1 MLSRRTLPLLLLAL
15 PAFGTEMLYLQQA
28 LQEALQ
34 NNHGYIA
41 SGTESRYAEEAVN
54 WGNAGLFPN
63 LDGTGGYTFSQ
74 LDTRQDRGG
83 TIEDRSAAQST
94 AGNAGLNLNWT
105 LFEGF
110 AAPRAH
116 KRLQLQRDKARG
128 LERLTREELLRS
140 TALAYADL
148 VRQLRLRDA
157 LDSSAGISE
166 ERLRILGR
174 SLEAGA
180 SAKPD
185 WLEAHV
191 DRNADRAA
199 LIRQEAILRSA
210 RLGLGQILG
219 RKESVHENPE
229 SELLM
234 GKLEIGELLAGL
246 PERQPAL
253 FLAATDKALVEI
265 AAQERAALWF
275 PKLDARAGYNF
286 SLTSSD
292 AGFIRQNRT
301 LGPSAG
307 LQLRIPLFDGEL
319 PWRVQ
324 HRARLA
330 LEAAEWRRR
339 ESQSVAEAAL
349 QQSHAAWMAADS
361 ALALESEGLTFARE
375 NLSLTFIRW
384 KSGSIGYLDARRAQE
399 KFLESATRTEN
410 TAFEAFSARVD
421 LLRAAGRMESM
432 LEESMEPARSGA
444 P

>member
-1 MLSRRTLPLLLLAL
+1 
-15 PAFGTEMLYLQQA
+15 MLYLQQA
-28 LQEALQ
+28 LQEALR
-34 NNHGYIA
+34 NNPGYIA
-41 SGTESRYAEEAVN
+41 SGTESRYAEESVN
-54 WGNAGLFPN
+54 LGNAGFFPT

-83 TIEDRSAAQST
+83 TIEDRNAAQST
-94 AGNAGLNLNWT
+94 AGSAGLNLNWT

-110 AAPRAH
+110 AAPKAR
-116 KRLQLQRDKARG
+116 KRLRLERDKARG
-128 LERLTREELLRS
+128 LERLSREELLRR
-140 TALAYADL
+140 TALAYADW
-148 VRQLRLRDA
+148 VRQIRLRDA
-157 LDSSAGISE
+157 MDSSAGISE

-174 SLEAGA
+174 SLASGA
-180 SAKPD
+180 AAKPD

-199 LIRQEAILRSA
+199 LIRQEAVLRSA
-210 RLGLGQILG
+210 RLALGHVLG
-219 RKESVHENPE
+219 RKKFVHESPE
-229 SELLM
+229 SELLT
-234 GKLEIGELLAGL
+234 GKLEIGELLSGL
-246 PERQPAL
+246 PERQPTL

-265 AAQERAALWF
+265 AAKERAALWF

-292 AGFIRQNRT
+292 AGFIRENRT

-307 LQLRIPLFDGEL
+307 LQLRIPMFDGEL

-339 ESQSVAEAAL
+339 ELQSEAEAAL
-349 QQSHAAWMAADS
+349 HQSHAAWMAADS
-361 ALALESEGLTFARE
+361 ALVLESEGLTFARE

-384 KSGSIGYLDARRAQE
+384 KAGSIGYLDARRAQE

-410 TAFEAFSARVD
+410 TGFDAFRARVD
-421 LLRAAGRMESM
+421 LLRAAGRMESL
-432 LEESMEPARSGA
+432 LEATP
-444 P
+444 